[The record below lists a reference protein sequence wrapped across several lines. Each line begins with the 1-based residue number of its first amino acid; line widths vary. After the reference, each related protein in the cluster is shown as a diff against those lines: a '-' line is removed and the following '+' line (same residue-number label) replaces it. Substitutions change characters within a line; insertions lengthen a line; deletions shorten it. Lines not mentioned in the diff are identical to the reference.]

1 MPTAL
6 SSLGKLAEDSVELA
20 GGMNLYLA
28 SPRAAFLQGR
38 YVTANWHVDELEKHK
53 DEIISENLLRIQ
65 LTAGYGDNGRVWKN

>member
-28 SPRAAFLQGR
+28 SPRASFLQGR

-53 DEIISENLLRIQ
+53 EEIRSENLLRIQ
-65 LTAGYGDNGRVWKN
+65 LAASYGDNGHMWKN

>member
-38 YVTANWHVDELEKHK
+38 YVTANWHVDELEEHAA
-53 DEIISENLLRIQ
+53 EILSENLLRIQ
-65 LTAGYGDNGRVWKN
+65 LAATYGDDGHVWKN